1 MWFIII
7 QEQQLILEEYKKIR
21 HTIHNAYLYRLSSA
35 FENNYTVWEYLA
47 RDKKEAVVFVF
58 AHNMNFHEIVPRIR
72 LRGLD
77 KNKQYRVSGEVRC
90 VFDTHTEPVGDRI
103 VYGDTLMNFGIRI
116 EPTGDYYSQIIKIE
130 EL

>member
-1 MWFIII
+1 M
-7 QEQQLILEEYKKIR
+7 LL
-21 HTIHNAYLYRLSSA
+21 
-35 FENNYTVWEYLA
+35 
-47 RDKKEAVVFVF
+47 VF

-90 VFDTHTEPVGDRI
+90 VFDTCTEPVGDRI